1 MSKEVNF
8 LIYCMERYRYLK
20 GLSGAEVA
28 ERFSKYDIYRYIT
41 CPVKS
46 LTYLHNSSASF
57 SSCVVL
63 SSLSADIIFTVVSV
77 NAISLLFSNN

>member
-28 ERFSKYDIYRYIT
+28 ERFSKYDIYRYIMKYFET
-41 CPVKS
+41 
-46 LTYLHNSSASF
+46 LHNMDDTSHH
-57 SSCVVL
+57 
-63 SSLSADIIFTVVSV
+63 I
-77 NAISLLFSNN
+77 